1 MPANALPPVSSPTP
15 TALVAPPPPTA
26 GGSDAGSFSRL
37 LEAADARRMVNPTEK
52 SLIEPDTR
60 TPTTAAKPWG
70 TGQKSPPR
78 EPARAERGDRAERA
92 NGANGTPS
100 TNGTNG
106 ADGSRPAQETAASE
120 EAGAEEAAEKAGRET
135 PADAA
140 SLLAGLGLLGQPRA
154 PADGSGVRSR
164 VHPGLAG
171 RAGSDAAGAAEGLLG
186 GKGAAGLAGAAGSA
200 LAADDATG
208 AANAKNAANAANAAG
223 GFAGLL
229 AAAQGGEARA
239 EASALAN
246 PATALPTPAAAEARS
261 ADLGALG
268 SLLQP
273 GATAGALPGQSA
285 ALPAEARLPAS
296 PGTPAFADELG
307 AQLSTFVK
315 EGVQHARLELNPKEM
330 GPVTVQIQLN
340 GGSAHLSFAA
350 EHAQTRQALE
360 QALPTLAGNL
370 REAGLTLSG
379 GGVFE
384 QAPQPQPQAQRD
396 AEGGSGRG
404 QGRGGQGGSEGP
416 DAGALAAPGQPAP
429 RRRGVVD
436 LVA

>member
-37 LEAADARRMVNPTEK
+37 LEAADARRMLNPTEK
-52 SLIEPDTR
+52 SPIEPDTR
-60 TPTTAAKPWG
+60 APTTAARPPG
-70 TGQKSPPR
+70 TGQKTPPR
-78 EPARAERGDRAERA
+78 EPARAERGDRSERA
-92 NGANGTPS
+92 NGANGT
-100 TNGTNG
+100 NG
-106 ADGSRPAQETAASE
+106 AEGSRPAQETAASDG
-120 EAGAEEAAEKAGRET
+120 AGAEEAADKATEKAGRET

-200 LAADDATG
+200 LAADDAAG
-208 AANAKNAANAANAAG
+208 AAHTKNAANAAG

-229 AAAQGGEARA
+229 AAVQGGEARA

-246 PATALPTPAAAEARS
+246 PATALPAPAAAEARS
-261 ADLGALG
+261 TDLGALG